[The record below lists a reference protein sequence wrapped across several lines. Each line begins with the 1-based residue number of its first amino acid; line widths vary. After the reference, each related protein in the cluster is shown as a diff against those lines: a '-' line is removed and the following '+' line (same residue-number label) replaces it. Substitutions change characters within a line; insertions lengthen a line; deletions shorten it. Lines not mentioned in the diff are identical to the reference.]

1 MYFESR
7 PSPAPTTA
15 LYTSNF
21 PSSPQ
26 MVEPFP
32 YAPSSRSSTLLSP
45 PSSAFVVSSPS
56 TEALSEDA
64 SQRYT
69 AAAAAAAR
77 PSKRTQPRSAETS
90 SALPTSP
97 PPPPPAL
104 DRLTEEQAI
113 FINNL
118 RSANVPAAEI
128 GALMEIM
135 RRERAGSLGSTNNFG
150 VLYTVTFTD
159 TGAFFMARA

>member
-32 YAPSSRSSTLLSP
+32 YAPSSRSSALLSP

-69 AAAAAAAR
+69 AAAAR

-118 RSANVPAAEI
+118 RSANVPAAAI